1 MRHESGLVERFQIE
15 RLSVRNF
22 RSIRECDVELS
33 PLTFLVGPNG
43 SGKSNFVD
51 AIFFVASALQHGAA
65 KAVELCGG
73 ALSIIP
79 ASIELP
85 ANSSFEFRVSSSKG
99 VGWTYALDLTLGENP
114 AVITREECSV
124 TGPAKRQESVSR
136 PSDTA
141 GDRLHLSRLGSA
153 PAFAPLLRFF
163 QGISTALVART
174 LLRSIFEEGWDWRRE
189 ALPRSTR
196 DQRDS
201 TWRML
206 EGFCELGAPRL
217 EMVHGYL
224 RKIGARFDRIE
235 VEDVPGGP
243 RLRFVE
249 KRPGGAELRLNPSQ
263 CSSGVMNAA
272 GLLLELFASGGTLAI
287 LESPEGLLHRDA
299 VPAIRESFVAASK
312 MRQVLVTTVDA
323 GVLKDARLPAGSIRT
338 VTQDSLGTRI
348 AAPNCENQI
357 GASAV

>member
-1 MRHESGLVERFQIE
+1 MVERFQIE
-15 RLSVRNF
+15 RLAVRNF
-22 RSIRECDVELS
+22 RSILECDVELS

-43 SGKSNFVD
+43 SGKTNFVD

-65 KAVELCGG
+65 KAVKLCGG

-79 ASIELP
+79 ASVSPP
-85 ANSSFEFRVSSSKG
+85 APASFEFRVTSSRG
-99 VGWTYALDLTLGENP
+99 LAWTYSLDLTLSEDLT
-114 AVITREECSV
+114 VTTREECSV
-124 TGPAKRQESVSR
+124 SCPGKRQERVSR
-136 PSDTA
+136 PSDSA
-141 GDRLHLSRLGSA
+141 GEHLHLSRLGGW

-163 QGISTALVART
+163 QGISTTLVART

-189 ALPRSTR
+189 ALPGSTR

-217 EMVHGYL
+217 ELVHGYL

-243 RLRFVE
+243 RLRFIE
-249 KRPGGAELRLNPSQ
+249 KRRGGAELRLNPSQ

-272 GLLLELFASGGTLAI
+272 GLLLELFASCGTLAI

-299 VPAIRESFVAASK
+299 VPTIRESFVAASK

-323 GVLKDARLPAGSIRT
+323 GVLDDSRLPPGSIRT
-338 VTQDSLGTRI
+338 VTQDSFGTRI
-348 AAPNCENQI
+348 GSPNFENQI
-357 GASAV
+357 RSSAV

>member
-1 MRHESGLVERFQIE
+1 MVERFQID
-15 RLSVRNF
+15 RLAVRNF
-22 RSIRECDVELS
+22 RSILECDVELS

-51 AIFFVASALQHGAA
+51 AIFFVASCLQHGAA

-79 ASIELP
+79 ASVSLP
-85 ANSSFEFRVSSSKG
+85 AHSAFEFRVSSIKG
-99 VGWTYALDLTLGENP
+99 INWTYSLDLTLGDDLT
-114 AVITREECSV
+114 VITQEECSA
-124 TGPAKRQESVSR
+124 TGPGERKESVSR
-136 PSDTA
+136 PGDSA
-141 GDRLHLSRLGSA
+141 GDHLHLSRLGGS

-163 QGISTALVART
+163 QGISTTLVART

-206 EGFCELGAPRL
+206 ESFCELGAPRL
-217 EMVHGYL
+217 ELVHGYL

-243 RLRFVE
+243 RLRFIE

-299 VPAIRESFVAASK
+299 VPTIRESFVAASK
-312 MRQVLVTTVDA
+312 IRQVLVTTVDV
-323 GVLKDARLPAGSIRT
+323 GVLDDSRLPPGSIRT
-338 VTQDSLGTRI
+338 VMQDSWGTRI
-348 AAPNCENQI
+348 ATPNRENQI
-357 GASAV
+357 GPSAV